1 MQRRS
6 PEGPRP
12 ALHRAVPLLLAA
24 LLAWLPSGPAAA
36 QAASGAAAPDA
47 KPVFKIYG
55 FAQLDV
61 IGDFKRVAPD
71 WRDTLRPTKI
81 PTVPEEYG
89 PDGETSLSVKQTR
102 FGVWGEIPTAF
113 APAQAQFEF
122 DLFGVGV
129 NAGQTTIRLRLAWAS
144 YWQFLAG
151 QTHSLFMD
159 VDVFPDVIDYW
170 GPAGMVFLRNPQLRW
185 TPLTGEHLLSVA
197 IEAPGLAIDSG
208 NSTGVD
214 PLLGAVP
221 YTRYPDLT
229 ARYRLTGDW
238 GHVQASGILRWLGYQ
253 VLRTATVEYQWGYT
267 TGWGLNL
274 ASVVNTWGRDRL
286 RLQAVYGAGIANY
299 MNDASFD
306 LAPQDGAAKAV
317 PLLGLVA
324 YYDHAWSDQFTSS
337 IGWSMTRMWTTN
349 QQLASAFEVGQYASA
364 NVLFRPI
371 PAVMTGAE
379 FLFGERRDKGGSVG
393 TDFRLQVSAKV
404 DFAHTW

>member
-1 MQRRS
+1 MRMNDS
-6 PEGPRP
+6 RP
-12 ALHRAVPLLLAA
+12 LAAALATAILLA
-24 LLAWLPSGPAAA
+24 LPAPRTAA
-36 QAASGAAAPDA
+36 QVAPSDTPSEVT
-47 KPVFKIYG
+47 KPSFKIYG

-81 PTVPEEYG
+81 PTVPDVYG
-89 PDGETSLSVKQTR
+89 PNGETSLSVKQTR
-102 FGVWGEIPTAF
+102 FGVWGEVPTGF
-113 APAQAQFEF
+113 APARAQFEF

-129 NAGQTTIRLRLAWAS
+129 NAGQTTIRLRLAYAEF
-144 YWQFLAG
+144 WQFLAG

-185 TPLTGEHLLSVA
+185 TPLNGSQFLAVA

-208 NSTGVD
+208 SAPGVD
-214 PLLGAVP
+214 PLLGAQP

-229 ARYRLTGDW
+229 ARWRWTADW
-238 GHVQASGILRWLGYQ
+238 GHLQAAGILRWLGYQ
-253 VLRTATVEYQWGYT
+253 TPATPTTPMQWGWT
-267 TGWGLNL
+267 PGWGVNL
-274 ASVVNTWGRDRL
+274 SSVVNTFGRDHL

-306 LAPQDGAAKAV
+306 VAPENGGAKAV

-324 YYDHAWSDQFTSS
+324 YYDHAWSERFTSS
-337 IGWSMTRMWTTN
+337 VGWSMTRMWTTD
-349 QQLASAFEVGQYASA
+349 QQTAAAFQTGQYASA
-364 NVLFRPI
+364 NLLFRPV
-371 PAVMTGAE
+371 PVVLAGAE
-379 FLFGERRDKGGSVG
+379 FLYGERRDKGGSIG
-393 TDFRLQVSAKV
+393 TDFRLQFSFKI

>member
-1 MQRRS
+1 MPRRS
-6 PEGPRP
+6 PEAPRP
-12 ALHRAVPLLLAA
+12 LLLRAVPLLLAA
-24 LLAWLPSGPAAA
+24 SLAGPAAA
-36 QAASGAAAPDA
+36 QGTPGAAAPPDA

-61 IGDFKRVAPD
+61 IGDFKRVQPD

-81 PTVPEEYG
+81 PTVPEEFG
-89 PDGETSLSVKQTR
+89 PNGETSLSVKQTR

-159 VDVFPDVIDYW
+159 VDVFPDIVDYW

-185 TPLTGEHLLSVA
+185 TPLTGENLLSVA

-208 NSTGVD
+208 TGGGVD
-214 PLLGAVP
+214 PLLNAVP

-238 GHVQASGILRWLGYQ
+238 GHVQASGVLRWLGYQ

-306 LAPQDGAAKAV
+306 IAPQDGAAKAV

-324 YYDHAWSDQFTSS
+324 YYDHSWSDQFTSS
-337 IGWSMTRMWTTN
+337 IGWSMTKMWTTN
-349 QQLASAFEVGQYASA
+349 QQDPSAFEVGQYASA
-364 NVLFRPI
+364 NLLFRPI

-379 FLFGERRDKGGSVG
+379 FLFGERRDKGGATG